1 MKVSTARSP
10 LRLGF
15 AGGGT
20 DVSPYADLFGGC
32 VVNATID
39 KYSYA
44 RIKQVDKNTIN
55 YFSIDQNVKLS
66 IPYNEF
72 IALTP
77 RVQPS
82 LMLHDQTF
90 RYFRQKYL
98 SNSESSIEIQTYS
111 EAPKGSGLGGSSSI
125 VVAILK
131 SLSEF
136 YDIGL
141 KVHDLAH
148 DAVIIEREYCGFA
161 GGRQDHYSSAYG
173 GMNFMTFGKDYATS
187 VESIRPSNPFLL
199 EIESSIILVDTG
211 ISRFSSDI
219 ISDQAIGIKDKNKA
233 VEQSLHGIKNEA
245 MNMKD
250 AILKESS
257 SDFMDTIE
265 RGRIFKNLSSKY
277 VETDQIQKFYSSALA
292 HGAITGKISGAGG
305 GGFLILLVEL
315 KDRGN
320 LIESLQ
326 AMGGKVSNCHFTFEG
341 VESW

>member
-1 MKVSTARSP
+1 MKISSARSP

-20 DVSPYADLFGGC
+20 DVPPYTDLYGGC

-44 RIKQVDKNTIN
+44 RVKQVNSDLIN
-55 YFSIDQNVKLS
+55 FSSIDQEV
-66 IPYNEF
+66 EF
-72 IALTP
+72 SFSDSESRKRPFRLHPALT
-77 RVQPS
+77 
-82 LMLHDQTF
+82 LHDQSF
-90 RYFRQKYL
+90 RYFREKYL
-98 SNSESSIEIQTYS
+98 DESISSIAIETYS

-131 SLSEF
+131 SLSDYFEVTLPV
-136 YDIGL
+136 D
-141 KVHDLAH
+141 DLAH

-173 GMNFMTFGKDYATS
+173 GVNFMTFGKNYSTS
-187 VESIRPSNPFLL
+187 VESLKPSKSFLL
-199 EIESSIILVDTG
+199 EIESSIVLVDTG

-219 ISDQAIGIKDKNKA
+219 ISDQSIGIKDKIK
-233 VEQSLHGIKNEA
+233 EIEDSLHGIKNEA
-245 MNMKD
+245 INMKN
-250 AILKESS
+250 AIVTES
-257 SDFMDTIE
+257 TISFIETME
-265 RGRIFKNLSSKY
+265 RGRKFKNSSSKL
-277 VETDQIQKFYSSALA
+277 VETSQIQEFYNTALN

-305 GGFLILLVEL
+305 GGFLILIVDLKNRAKLVQ
-315 KDRGN
+315 
-320 LIESLQ
+320 SLQ